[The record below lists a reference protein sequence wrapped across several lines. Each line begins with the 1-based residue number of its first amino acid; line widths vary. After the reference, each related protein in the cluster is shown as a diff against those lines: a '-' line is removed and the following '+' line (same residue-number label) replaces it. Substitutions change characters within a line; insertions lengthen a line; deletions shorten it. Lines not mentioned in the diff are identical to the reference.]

1 MIENYKQY
9 NNLPQKDKE
18 SAIAKAAENSNTNEN
33 TLIANTDEVES
44 LLRTVISK
52 LETLNA
58 NTDTIEAK
66 LDSIDGHVDDVETK
80 LNTIESD
87 LTTINSSVQ
96 GTTNEV
102 ASQGQAIVQAIQG
115 Q

>member
-1 MIENYKQY
+1 MINNYKEY
-9 NNLPQKDKE
+9 NNLGQQDKE
-18 SAIAKAAENSNTNEN
+18 SAIAKAAENSNTNEG

-66 LDSIDGHVDDVETK
+66 LDSIDGHVDGVENK
-80 LNTIESD
+80 LDTMEGD
-87 LTTINSSVQ
+87 LTTINSSV
-96 GTTNEV
+96 GGVTNEV
-102 ASQGQAIVQAIQG
+102 TTQGQAIVQAIQG